1 VNSDHCGL
9 DFTFLFFPVV
19 LRKVEKNVATELM
32 EETQRISSITDAYPI
47 DLNITPKTGCED
59 LREIGAIGTL
69 LVELVK
75 DTCGLNGRII
85 VEATPSGV
93 RVRVEPN
100 GHEVS
105 SVASI
110 GGA

>member
-1 VNSDHCGL
+1 V
-9 DFTFLFFPVV
+9 FTFLFFPVV
-19 LRKVEKNVATELM
+19 FRKVEKKVATELM
-32 EETQRISSITDAYPI
+32 EETQRMIGVTDAYPI
-47 DLNITPKTGCED
+47 DLCITPKTGCED

-69 LVELVK
+69 LLELVK
-75 DTCGLNGRII
+75 DTCGLNGRVI

-100 GHEVS
+100 GQEIS
-105 SVASI
+105 NVASI

>member
-1 VNSDHCGL
+1 
-9 DFTFLFFPVV
+9 
-19 LRKVEKNVATELM
+19 VEKKVATELM
-32 EETQRISSITDAYPI
+32 EETQRIIGITDAYPI
-47 DLNITPKTGCED
+47 DIDITPKTGCED

-69 LVELVK
+69 LLELVK
-75 DTCGLNGRII
+75 DTTGLKGRII
-85 VEATPSGV
+85 VEATPGGV
-93 RVRVEPN
+93 RVRVEPA

>member
-1 VNSDHCGL
+1 M
-9 DFTFLFFPVV
+9 
-19 LRKVEKNVATELM
+19 ATELM
-32 EETQRISSITDAYPI
+32 EETQRMIGITDAYPI
-47 DLNITPKTGCED
+47 DIDITPKTGCED

-69 LVELVK
+69 LLELVK
-75 DTCGLNGRII
+75 DTTGLKGRII
-85 VEATPSGV
+85 VEATPGGV
-93 RVRVEPN
+93 RVRVEPT

>member
-1 VNSDHCGL
+1 
-9 DFTFLFFPVV
+9 V

-32 EETQRISSITDAYPI
+32 EETQRITGVLDAHPI
-47 DLNITPKTGCED
+47 DIDITPKTGDED
-59 LREIGAIGTL
+59 LREIGAIGSL
-69 LVELVK
+69 LIELVK

-85 VEATPSGV
+85 VEATPDGV

-100 GHEVS
+100 SHKVS
-105 SVASI
+105 NVASI

>member
-1 VNSDHCGL
+1 M
-9 DFTFLFFPVV
+9 
-19 LRKVEKNVATELM
+19 ATELM
-32 EETQRISSITDAYPI
+32 EETQRIIGVADAYPI
-47 DLNITPKTGCED
+47 DIDITPKTGDED

-69 LVELVK
+69 LLELVK

>member
-1 VNSDHCGL
+1 
-9 DFTFLFFPVV
+9 
-19 LRKVEKNVATELM
+19 VATELM
-32 EETQRISSITDAYPI
+32 EETQRIIGVTDAYPI
-47 DLNITPKTGCED
+47 DIDITPKTGCED

-69 LVELVK
+69 LLELVK
-75 DTCGLNGRII
+75 DTCGLNGRIT
-85 VEATPSGV
+85 VEATPGGV

>member
-1 VNSDHCGL
+1 M
-9 DFTFLFFPVV
+9 
-19 LRKVEKNVATELM
+19 ATELM
-32 EETQRISSITDAYPI
+32 EETQRMIGVKDAYPFDI
-47 DLNITPKTGCED
+47 DITPKTGCEN

-69 LVELVK
+69 LIELVK
-75 DTCGLNGRII
+75 DTCGLTGRLI

-100 GHEVS
+100 GSEVS
-105 SVASI
+105 SVASV

>member
-1 VNSDHCGL
+1 M
-9 DFTFLFFPVV
+9 
-19 LRKVEKNVATELM
+19 EKKVATELM
-32 EETQRISSITDAYPI
+32 EETQRMIGITDAYPI
-47 DLNITPKTGCED
+47 DIDITPKTGCED

-69 LVELVK
+69 LLELVK
-75 DTCGLNGRII
+75 DTTGLKGRII
-85 VEATPSGV
+85 VEATPGGV
-93 RVRVEPN
+93 RVRVEPT

>member
-1 VNSDHCGL
+1 
-9 DFTFLFFPVV
+9 V

-32 EETQRISSITDAYPI
+32 EETQRIIGVVDAHPI
-47 DLNITPKTGCED
+47 DIDITPKTGDED

-69 LVELVK
+69 LIELVK
-75 DTCGLNGRII
+75 DTCGLNGRIT
-85 VEATPSGV
+85 VEATPNGV

-100 GHEVS
+100 GQEVS
-105 SVASI
+105 SVATI

>member
-1 VNSDHCGL
+1 M
-9 DFTFLFFPVV
+9 
-19 LRKVEKNVATELM
+19 ATELM
-32 EETQRISSITDAYPI
+32 EETQPIVNVVDTYPV
-47 DLNITPKTGCED
+47 DLDITPKTGNED

-69 LVELVK
+69 LLELVK
-75 DTCGLNGRII
+75 DTCGLNGRIT
-85 VEATPSGV
+85 VEATPGGI
-93 RVRVEPN
+93 RIRVEPN